1 MPPAP
6 GQSLPELTLGDLAG
20 GERPLAQA
28 WSRGPALLLLGHRS
42 CKTTRQTLPYV
53 EQIHRRKGAAAT
65 VVAVLQD
72 DAATARELVD
82 QMGLTLPVLCEAD
95 PYPLAATLGV
105 AVVPTLLLVEPGG
118 RMAAVGEAFRKSDLE
133 AFALRLGVT
142 GPLFPPDDP
151 MPAFKPG

>member
-1 MPPAP
+1 MPPAV
-6 GQSLPELTLGDLAG
+6 GQLLPHLTLGDAAG
-20 GERPLAQA
+20 RQRPLAEA
-28 WSRGPALLLLGHRS
+28 WAGGPALLLLGHRS

-53 EQIHRRKGAAAT
+53 EQVHRRKGAAAT

-82 QMGLTLPVLCEAD
+82 EMGLTLPVLCEAD
-95 PYPLAATLGV
+95 PYPLTAALGV
-105 AVVPTLLLVEPGG
+105 AVVPTLLLVERDG
-118 RMAAVGEAFRKSDLE
+118 RIAAVGEAFRKSDLE
-133 AFALRLGVT
+133 AFAARLGVA